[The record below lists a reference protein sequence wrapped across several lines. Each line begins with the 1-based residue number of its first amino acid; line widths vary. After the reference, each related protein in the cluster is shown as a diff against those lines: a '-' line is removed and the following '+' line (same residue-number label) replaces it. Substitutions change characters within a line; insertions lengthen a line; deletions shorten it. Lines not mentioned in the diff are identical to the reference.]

1 MSKRII
7 YIVGCGRSGSTL
19 MGFALGNITGALD
32 LGEVMDFLRF
42 RGHPNGFDSDSDNYQ
57 FWDGVLKDL
66 LSSHDVDLGKLEEIQ
81 TKLDSHSSFLPSLL
95 FGDYYR
101 RKNMLVYQQYLKR
114 LYDSIQEKSKDDV
127 VIDSS
132 KYPSHLLH
140 LLRVYPDSRISVI
153 HLVRD
158 PIKLAGAFKNSVQSK
173 PKSFF
178 QTMLYYFAINIF
190 AILVTRKLGK
200 ERYQRVFY
208 EDFVASPERVLQRVG
223 KAFKLDPKNAISKI
237 SNGEPLERGF
247 VFNGNRMRLDQQV
260 VFCKQAVHAVPK
272 SLLEK
277 IFTQLSA
284 LVFGRSSQSSL
295 T

>member
-1 MSKRII
+1 M
-7 YIVGCGRSGSTL
+7 V
-19 MGFALGNITGALD
+19 
-32 LGEVMDFLRF
+32 
-42 RGHPNGFDSDSDNYQ
+42 
-57 FWDGVLKDL
+57 
-66 LSSHDVDLGKLEEIQ
+66 
-81 TKLDSHSSFLPSLL
+81 
-95 FGDYYR
+95 YR
-101 RKNMLVYQQYLKR
+101 KYLKC
-114 LYDSIQEKSKDDV
+114 LYDSIQEKSKEDV

-158 PIKLAGAFKNSVQSK
+158 PIKLAGAFKKSVQSK

-178 QTMLYYFAINIF
+178 QAMLYYFAINIF

-208 EDFVASPERVLQRVG
+208 EDFVESPEHVLQRVG
-223 KAFKLDPKNAISKI
+223 TAFKLDPKNAILKI
-237 SNGEPLERGF
+237 SNGELLERGF
-247 VFNGNRMRLDQQV
+247 VFNGNRMRLDQEV
-260 VFCKQAVHAVPK
+260 VFCKQAVHTVPK